1 MGKFGKSSF
10 DQMTRA
16 NDEDRYFCIVLR
28 AQNDLYG
35 NPRQVVLFFNVLG
48 ERVWVEDIGYSGW
61 SQIAKDR
68 GFDNSTML
76 GIFDTTVEQYKLLAN
91 IFYKQL
97 KEEKQNVDHY

>member
-10 DQMTRA
+10 DQM
-16 NDEDRYFCIVLR
+16 NEDRYFHIVLR

-35 NPRQVVLFFNVLG
+35 NPRQVVLFFNALG

-76 GIFDTTVEQYKLLAN
+76 GIFDTTVEQYKLL
-91 IFYKQL
+91 L
-97 KEEKQNVDHY
+97 KEEKQNGDH